1 MATLIVLHRC
11 DVWFNFLQSAGI
23 KSLLQ
28 TYFNSEKKKPQ
39 EAQKAQRFVGFCFRG
54 LTMAPDQTVSQ
65 ILPKLCGLTQEFLRF
80 TAGWKT
86 WQCWKPPSPA
96 SRVSSETASP
106 LCRKPR
112 TGASAPLSTL
122 GGATAG
128 LRMSTLMLPGNTQSK
143 KSSYLIVIVLS
154 RNRTNLF
161 HVQCV
166 TNLHAVICSL
176 CSHCLYR
183 DRVKET
189 IIEKF
194 AGPYDCGEYSP
205 SVQKT
210 LYDTQVLVLDRI
222 PEVSNRIEIVKL
234 CWNLRSP
241 QHWWC
246 LKCIHA

>member
-1 MATLIVLHRC
+1 
-11 DVWFNFLQSAGI
+11 
-23 KSLLQ
+23 
-28 TYFNSEKKKPQ
+28 
-39 EAQKAQRFVGFCFRG
+39 
-54 LTMAPDQTVSQ
+54 
-65 ILPKLCGLTQEFLRF
+65 
-80 TAGWKT
+80 
-86 WQCWKPPSPA
+86 
-96 SRVSSETASP
+96 
-106 LCRKPR
+106 
-112 TGASAPLSTL
+112 
-122 GGATAG
+122 
-128 LRMSTLMLPGNTQSK
+128 MSTLMLPGNTQLK

-176 CSHCLYR
+176 WSHCLYR

-194 AGPYDCGEYSP
+194 AGPYDFGEYSP

-234 CWNLRSP
+234 C
-241 QHWWC
+241 
-246 LKCIHA
+246 